1 MAREF
6 NDSTVERAYQRTEQ
20 EALAKAERV
29 ESPRAV
35 ILGGQPGS
43 GKSEL
48 ANQAVREFRTSGGAV
63 VIDADRMREENP
75 RYKELSRVDPQNAA
89 DRTHKDAGEWASRLR
104 ATAME
109 GQRNLVVDGTLRD
122 PEGIRR
128 VAGQLRENGYTVEAR
143 VIAANPETSM
153 LRTRLRFEEQVAER
167 GVGRY
172 VNQEQH
178 DKAYS
183 AIPKSVDVL
192 EREKLVDKVTVYD
205 AHKRPVYSNEL
216 ENGHWKREPG
226 AMQAMETER
235 SRALT
240 YSEKR
245 DKAEML
251 EDIAALS
258 KSRLQVPD
266 RGIEERLTAA
276 RGDVARF
283 EQSPAFQR
291 MEAFERLPK
300 AEAMA
305 KHPEL
310 DGAYAQLYALRQS
323 MSASMSQDQRERTYF
338 AARAEI
344 AGQLERGEVPKGNV
358 SLDQSKQVLELATKH
373 RGIQTVR
380 DADQLRGEVKGEVVA
395 MSSRHGLAV
404 TADGVGVR
412 FERSQLD
419 KDIAPGAKVT
429 LRQEDGQVKVY
440 QQGQEPAKQPG
451 RDASR
456 EFGR

>member
-205 AHKRPVYSNEL
+205 AHKRPVYSNEPVSYT
-216 ENGHWKREPG
+216 H
-226 AMQAMETER
+226 
-235 SRALT
+235 LT
-240 YSEKR
+240 
-245 DKAEML
+245 
-251 EDIAALS
+251 
-258 KSRLQVPD
+258 
-266 RGIEERLTAA
+266 
-276 RGDVARF
+276 
-283 EQSPAFQR
+283 
-291 MEAFERLPK
+291 LPTICS
-300 AEAMA
+300 
-305 KHPEL
+305 
-310 DGAYAQLYALRQS
+310 G
-323 MSASMSQDQRERTYF
+323 
-338 AARAEI
+338 
-344 AGQLERGEVPKGNV
+344 
-358 SLDQSKQVLELATKH
+358 
-373 RGIQTVR
+373 
-380 DADQLRGEVKGEVVA
+380 
-395 MSSRHGLAV
+395 
-404 TADGVGVR
+404 
-412 FERSQLD
+412 
-419 KDIAPGAKVT
+419 
-429 LRQEDGQVKVY
+429 
-440 QQGQEPAKQPG
+440 
-451 RDASR
+451 
-456 EFGR
+456 